1 MTGLSVSDAAAKV
14 GLTTHTLRWYE
25 QEGLVEPV
33 VRDAAGRRRYQ
44 PADLARLDLLTKLR
58 STGMSVRDMR
68 RYAELIA
75 AGEETFS
82 ERLAL
87 LEAHRS
93 QVLARIAELGR
104 DLEIVD
110 YKIGL
115 YRSALTCP

>member
-14 GLTTHTLRWYE
+14 GLTPHTLRWYE

-33 VRDAAGRRRYQ
+33 LRDTAGRRRYQ
-44 PADLARLDLLTKLR
+44 PADLERLNLLTKLR

-75 AGEETFS
+75 AGEATFA

-87 LEAHRS
+87 LEAHRAR
-93 QVLARIAELGR
+93 VLDRIAELAQ
-104 DLEIVD
+104 DLEI
-110 YKIGL
+110 
-115 YRSALTCP
+115 

>member
-1 MTGLSVSDAAAKV
+1 MTGISVSEAAAKV

-44 PADLARLDLLTKLR
+44 PADLDRLVLLTKLR

-75 AGEETFS
+75 GGETTFP

-87 LEAHRS
+87 LEAHRI
-93 QVLARIAELGR
+93 QVLARIEELRR
-104 DLEIVD
+104 DLETVD

-115 YRSALTCP
+115 YRSSVPCT